1 MKHASTI
8 QRSNTMF
15 MAAVGIFVLSLVVSL
30 LFGLGF
36 CAESAHEPLPVGET
50 G

>member
-1 MKHASTI
+1 MALEIALPPSAILIGIDSTI
-8 QRSNTMF
+8 LRNTTF
-15 MAAVGIFVLSLVVSL
+15 FIV
-30 LFGLGF
+30 GF